1 MEFTYFMSKGVLNLG
16 CPSFF
21 LVRDLFQGF
30 RTSREGMLG
39 MVNSSK
45 TVGKSSC
52 RRSVL
57 RQLNIPSVGIL
68 DTWAFPYLS
77 CKTNLNKIS
86 ITLGY

>member
-1 MEFTYFMSKGVLNLG
+1 
-16 CPSFF
+16 
-21 LVRDLFQGF
+21 
-30 RTSREGMLG
+30 

-77 CKTNLNKIS
+77 HKTNLNKIS
-86 ITLGY
+86 ITFGYKISKIPSYPMRKDTAGAGVLFSATALKLNP